1 MIQTL
6 FGFAAFLAL
15 AFMRVPL
22 ALAMG
27 ITGFFGFAY
36 MVSLNASFAM
46 VGQVTYETGLAY
58 SLSVIPLFILMG
70 NLIVRAKLAE
80 ELFKAA
86 YAFVGHW
93 RGGLAMSTIVAS
105 GGFGAI
111 CGSAIA
117 TTATFSQIAEPSMRK
132 FGYKPSLIA
141 GTIASGGTLGIL
153 IPPSLIYVIYGI
165 MTEESIGKMFIAG
178 IVPGILAI
186 LFLCGAV
193 LYIVLRDP
201 AAGPKGERQGWN
213 TRITSLRRVWPVVLL
228 FGFILGGIFGGV
240 FTATEGA
247 GIGAGGALLFAIF
260 LGGLKWNDLV
270 DVLVQS
276 AVMAAGLFL
285 ILLGAN
291 IFTNFVNMTS
301 MPGDLVS
308 MIQGANMAPI
318 MVILAICAI
327 YVVLG
332 MAMEELSMI
341 ALTVPL
347 FYPIVTGL
355 GYSGIWFGI
364 IVTIVCMIGLTTP
377 PVGMNIFVVKSTMKD
392 LQLREAFRGT
402 WPFNFALMLLL
413 LLLIFVPN
421 IATALV
427 DASR

>member
-27 ITGFFGFAY
+27 ITGFVGFAY
-36 MVSLNASFAM
+36 MVKLNASFAM

-132 FGYKPSLIA
+132 FGYKPRLIA

-201 AAGPKGERQGWN
+201 AAGPKGERQGWK
-213 TRITSLRRVWPVVLL
+213 TRLTSLRRVWPVVLL

-247 GIGAGGALLFAIF
+247 GIGAGGALIFAIV
-260 LGGLKWNDLV
+260 LGGLKLNDLI

-301 MPGDLVS
+301 MPSDLVN
-308 MIQGANMAPI
+308 MIQAANMTPV
-318 MVILAICAI
+318 MVVLAICAI
-327 YVVLG
+327 YIILG